1 MFHMTSDF
9 DSSLFLYEHR
19 TPCNQIALA
28 QLGLFAL
35 SILLTS
41 HLWCN
46 SFFSFSVAAMGY
58 YSSLAPVVVAHI
70 RQVYFYYC
78 GQYFLFGLQA
88 LTFLLLCVGA
98 ATYDAA
104 SGWDW
109 VRVLVGLLCVM
120 AQAYSSVSGG
130 GDTSLL
136 SLIKICWVFC

>member
-1 MFHMTSDF
+1 
-9 DSSLFLYEHR
+9 
-19 TPCNQIALA
+19 
-28 QLGLFAL
+28 
-35 SILLTS
+35 
-41 HLWCN
+41 
-46 SFFSFSVAAMGY
+46 MGY
-58 YSSLAPVVVAHI
+58 YSSLAPVVVARI

-136 SLIKICWVFC
+136 SLIKTCWVFC